1 MSLTRSRETEWMRER
16 AVLQSAGED
25 VCYTSFDALRTWCVC
40 VCACVRNMPFY
51 RRCKK
56 FCCAKRHKSGSSE
69 AWACI
74 GRLRH
79 TVAANFPCE
88 NVNRQSQLAHSTLIH
103 CSVHNAPWKD
113 WSKNLAVRVIWR
125 LRTHFP
131 PYKVIARARVF
142 MQGIKLL
149 AASGDG
155 GNVSPDGCHTP
166 VVKEFLWVGA
176 ASRRTCWVWEPSGIV
191 ECMW

>member
-1 MSLTRSRETEWMRER
+1 MYVTLHLMLFEL
-16 AVLQSAGED
+16 V
-25 VCYTSFDALRTWCVC
+25 CVC
-40 VCACVRNMPFY
+40 VCISACVIRLFIDAV
-51 RRCKK
+51 KK

-79 TVAANFPCE
+79 TAAANFPCE

-142 MQGIKLL
+142 MQGIELL

-166 VVKEFLWVGA
+166 VVKEFFFFFYGWGPLHAEPAGSE
-176 ASRRTCWVWEPSGIV
+176 SRAGS
-191 ECMW
+191 